1 MERKNNIIE
10 LSIEDLELIYGGGL
24 GERILEG
31 GANGAQIGGSI
42 GAQIGGSIGAGI
54 GLGAGIVSGGIP
66 AGPAI
71 ILGGTV
77 GAAVGAATGM
87 GVAAYEYYQETQ
99 PKGTVTV
106 GPISAF
112 AVDKSGNGYTD
123 STNYC

>member
-1 MERKNNIIE
+1 MIE

-24 GERILEG
+24 GERILQG
-31 GANGAQIGGSI
+31 GVN

-54 GLGAGIVSGGIP
+54 GLGVGIAFGSIP

-71 ILGGTV
+71 MVGGTI

-123 STNYC
+123 GTNYH

>member
-1 MERKNNIIE
+1 MKRKNNIIE

-42 GAQIGGSIGAGI
+42 GAGI
-54 GLGAGIVSGGIP
+54 GLGVGIVSGGIP

-123 STNYC
+123 GTDYC

>member
-1 MERKNNIIE
+1 MIE
-10 LSIEDLELIYGGGL
+10 LSIQDLELIYGGGL
-24 GERILEG
+24 GERILQG
-31 GANGAQIGGSI
+31 GAN

-54 GLGAGIVSGGIP
+54 GLGVGIAFGSIP

-71 ILGGTV
+71 MVGGTI

-99 PKGTVTV
+99 PKGPVTV

-123 STNYC
+123 GTNYH

>member
-1 MERKNNIIE
+1 MIE
-10 LSIEDLELIYGGGL
+10 LSIEELELIYGGGL

-42 GAQIGGSIGAGI
+42 GAGI
-54 GLGAGIVSGGIP
+54 GLGVGVAFGGIS
-66 AGPAI
+66 AGPAMMV
-71 ILGGTV
+71 GGTV
-77 GAAVGAATGM
+77 GAVVGAATGM

-123 STNYC
+123 GTDYC